1 MINLTWINPQ
11 NGAVKILT
19 EGSHASKSTLIK
31 GEECSL
37 QENFKDCVARLC
49 HWNNDKTECTHPSN
63 DHAIVTDE
71 MTKQDA
77 WNHGDQENKDYA
89 ATYKQRSN
97 PNRGSQIGNTF
108 GDHLRDHRYKEL
120 PEHLQGGL
128 LSEQSVYHQFI

>member
-1 MINLTWINPQ
+1 
-11 NGAVKILT
+11 
-19 EGSHASKSTLIK
+19 
-31 GEECSL
+31 
-37 QENFKDCVARLC
+37 
-49 HWNNDKTECTHPSN
+49 
-63 DHAIVTDE
+63 

-89 ATYKQRSN
+89 AAYKQRSN

-128 LSEQSVYHQFI
+128 LSEQSVYHNNLLIGALASLGVGLALLAFPKSSKTSTTTVPV